1 MDLKKY
7 KKIFLLGF
15 ILTNLGAA
23 AAVSVAL
30 VLNNNN
36 NNNNNFS
43 ISNTKKITDLNK
55 LLWLNNPYWHNIL
68 KKQPQKLDL
77 LIQKY
82 PLFEDYLFDDSDDNI
97 ALIQLS
103 RFFSSETFKN
113 EDTMEF
119 NVIWDQRQL
128 KDKKIA
134 DNFVVL
140 DNKNDFLSFISK
152 LKIEKLSKRIL
163 STPDFFEKKSI
174 IIFIRPDDIVD
185 DSWFNSKSKIVSLN
199 PNHIFQNNQNDGKT
213 SIISFDSK
221 FKNFFHSRIEYRY
234 TGPQRVRTPKV
245 ITGIKKPRVI
255 VPRVSLRPNTTITD
269 FDIFYK
275 IIDKSNKHVFDRSLD
290 IHISNIEDLVLYNK
304 IIRHKESNEF
314 KKFLLK
320 KQEIFK
326 KNPFQLTRLY
336 AMQELKPPN
345 QSTEEDQIF
354 STFDQ
359 TKKFISDHTQLKNW
373 HWGEAFHPS
382 NLFISK
388 DNNSEEFNKFILKKQ
403 NPKIIF
409 DDQILYWKID
419 KDIIKIYT
427 FNYKDLFPN
436 FAVEPDNFVVNDP
449 HKDLFHSAVFEP
461 DKFIIKDLQ
470 KFEKIDIGNTDIK
483 KIEYIK
489 IKTLEEFNSLHNQ
502 ITAT

>member
-23 AAVSVAL
+23 TAISVAL
-30 VLNNNN
+30 LLNNNN
-36 NNNNNFS
+36 NNNNNFFS
-43 ISNTKKITDLNK
+43 ISDTKKITDLNK

-82 PLFEDYLFDDSDDNI
+82 SLFEDYWFDDLRENI
-97 ALIQLS
+97 ALRRLS
-103 RFFSSETFKN
+103 GFFYSENAKN

-119 NVIWDQRQL
+119 NVIWDQGQL

-163 STPDFFEKKSI
+163 STPDFFEKKSVI
-174 IIFIRPDDIVD
+174 IYIRPEDIAD
-185 DSWFNSKSKIVSLN
+185 GSSFNSKSKMSSLN

-221 FKNFFHSRIEYRY
+221 FERFFHSGIEYRY
-234 TGPQRVRTPKV
+234 TGSPRVRQPRMPGV
-245 ITGIKKPRVI
+245 KKPRVI
-255 VPRVSLRPNTTITD
+255 VPRVSLRPNTTTTD

-290 IHISNIEDLVLYNK
+290 IHIKNIEDLVLYNK
-304 IIRHKESNEF
+304 IIRHKESSEF

-336 AMQELKPPN
+336 AMQELDPSN

-354 STFDQ
+354 STLDQ
-359 TKKFISDHTQLKNW
+359 TKKFITNVSQLKNW
-373 HWGEAFHPS
+373 DWGDAFHPS
-382 NLFISK
+382 NLFTYK

-436 FAVEPDNFVVNDP
+436 FAVEPDNFTIN
-449 HKDLFHSAVFEP
+449 
-461 DKFIIKDLQ
+461 DLQ

-502 ITAT
+502 ITAA

>member
-36 NNNNNFS
+36 NNNFFS

-68 KKQPQKLDL
+68 KKQPKKLDL

-82 PLFEDYLFDDSDDNI
+82 PLFEDYLFDDLDVNI
-97 ALIQLS
+97 ALRKLS
-103 RFFSSETFKN
+103 GFFYSENAKN

-119 NVIWDQRQL
+119 NVIWDQGQL

-163 STPDFFEKKSI
+163 STPDFFEKKSVI
-174 IIFIRPDDIVD
+174 IYIRPRDIAD
-185 DSWFNSKSKIVSLN
+185 GSSFNSKSKISSLN

-221 FKNFFHSRIEYRY
+221 FERFFHSGIEYRY
-234 TGPQRVRTPKV
+234 TGSPRARTPRMP
-245 ITGIKKPRVI
+245 GIKKPRVI
-255 VPRVSLRPNTTITD
+255 VPRRSLRPNTTITD

-275 IIDKSNKHVFDRSLD
+275 IIDKSSKHVFDRNLD
-290 IHISNIEDLVLYNK
+290 IHIKNIEDLVLYNK

-320 KQEIFK
+320 KQEIFR

-336 AMQELKPPN
+336 AMQELNPSN

-354 STFDQ
+354 STLDQ

-382 NLFISK
+382 NLFIRK

-403 NPKIIF
+403 DPKIIF

-419 KDIIKIYT
+419 KGTIKIYT

-502 ITAT
+502 ITAA

>member
-1 MDLKKY
+1 
-7 KKIFLLGF
+7 
-15 ILTNLGAA
+15 
-23 AAVSVAL
+23 
-30 VLNNNN
+30 
-36 NNNNNFS
+36 
-43 ISNTKKITDLNK
+43 
-55 LLWLNNPYWHNIL
+55 
-68 KKQPQKLDL
+68 
-77 LIQKY
+77 
-82 PLFEDYLFDDSDDNI
+82 
-97 ALIQLS
+97 
-103 RFFSSETFKN
+103 
-113 EDTMEF
+113 
-119 NVIWDQRQL
+119 
-128 KDKKIA
+128 
-134 DNFVVL
+134 
-140 DNKNDFLSFISK
+140 
-152 LKIEKLSKRIL
+152 
-163 STPDFFEKKSI
+163 
-174 IIFIRPDDIVD
+174 
-185 DSWFNSKSKIVSLN
+185 
-199 PNHIFQNNQNDGKT
+199 
-213 SIISFDSK
+213 
-221 FKNFFHSRIEYRY
+221 
-234 TGPQRVRTPKV
+234 
-245 ITGIKKPRVI
+245 
-255 VPRVSLRPNTTITD
+255 
-269 FDIFYK
+269 
-275 IIDKSNKHVFDRSLD
+275 
-290 IHISNIEDLVLYNK
+290 
-304 IIRHKESNEF
+304 
-314 KKFLLK
+314 
-320 KQEIFK
+320 
-326 KNPFQLTRLY
+326 
-336 AMQELKPPN
+336 MQELDPLN

-354 STFDQ
+354 STLEQ

>member
-23 AAVSVAL
+23 TAVSVAL
-30 VLNNNN
+30 ALNNNN
-36 NNNNNFS
+36 NNFIS
-43 ISNTKKITDLNK
+43 ISDTKKITDLNK

-82 PLFEDYLFDDSDDNI
+82 SLFEDYWFDDLRENI
-97 ALIQLS
+97 ALRRLS
-103 RFFSSETFKN
+103 GFFYSESAKN
-113 EDTMEF
+113 KDTMEF
-119 NVIWDQRQL
+119 NVIWDQGQL

-163 STPDFFEKKSI
+163 STPDFFEKKSVI
-174 IIFIRPDDIVD
+174 IYIRPRDIAD
-185 DSWFNSKSKIVSLN
+185 GSSFNSKSKISSLN

-221 FKNFFHSRIEYRY
+221 FERFFHSGIEYRY
-234 TGPQRVRTPKV
+234 TGSPRVRQPRMPGV
-245 ITGIKKPRVI
+245 KKPRVI
-255 VPRVSLRPNTTITD
+255 VPRVSLRPNTTTTD

-275 IIDKSNKHVFDRSLD
+275 IIDKSSKHVFDRNLD
-290 IHISNIEDLVLYNK
+290 IHIKNIEDLVLYNK

-320 KQEIFK
+320 KQEIFR

-336 AMQELKPPN
+336 AMQELSPSNKG
-345 QSTEEDQIF
+345 TEEDQIF
-354 STFDQ
+354 STLNQ

-373 HWGEAFHPS
+373 DWGEAFHPS

-409 DDQILYWKID
+409 DDQILYWKMVMLNILC
-419 KDIIKIYT
+419 
-427 FNYKDLFPN
+427 F
-436 FAVEPDNFVVNDP
+436 
-449 HKDLFHSAVFEP
+449 
-461 DKFIIKDLQ
+461 
-470 KFEKIDIGNTDIK
+470 
-483 KIEYIK
+483 
-489 IKTLEEFNSLHNQ
+489 
-502 ITAT
+502 

>member
-1 MDLKKY
+1 M
-7 KKIFLLGF
+7 
-15 ILTNLGAA
+15 
-23 AAVSVAL
+23 
-30 VLNNNN
+30 
-36 NNNNNFS
+36 
-43 ISNTKKITDLNK
+43 
-55 LLWLNNPYWHNIL
+55 

-82 PLFEDYLFDDSDDNI
+82 PLFEDYWFDNSRDNI
-97 ALIQLS
+97 ALRKLS
-103 RFFSSETFKN
+103 GFVYSESAKN
-113 EDTMEF
+113 KDTMEF
-119 NVIWDQRQL
+119 DVIWDQGQL

-134 DNFVVL
+134 DNFIVL
-140 DNKNDFLSFISK
+140 DNKHDFLSFISK

-163 STPDFFEKKSI
+163 STPDFFEKKSVI
-174 IIFIRPDDIVD
+174 IYIRPEDIAD
-185 DSWFNSKSKIVSLN
+185 DSSFNSKSKITSLN

-221 FKNFFHSRIEYRY
+221 FKNFFHSGIEYRY

-255 VPRVSLRPNTTITD
+255 VPRVPLRPNTTITD

-290 IHISNIEDLVLYNK
+290 IHIKNIEDLVLYNK

-314 KKFLLK
+314 RKFLLK

-336 AMQELKPPN
+336 AMQELNPSN
-345 QSTEEDQIF
+345 QNTEEDQIF
-354 STFDQ
+354 STLEQ
-359 TKKFISDHTQLKNW
+359 TKKFITNNLQLKNW
-373 HWGEAFHPS
+373 DWGDAFHPS
-382 NLFISK
+382 NLFTYK

-409 DDQILYWKID
+409 DDQILYWQIEKGT
-419 KDIIKIYT
+419 IKIYT

-436 FAVEPDNFVVNDP
+436 FAVEPDNF
-449 HKDLFHSAVFEP
+449 
-461 DKFIIKDLQ
+461 IIKDLQ
-470 KFEKIDIGNTDIK
+470 KYEKIDIGNTDIK

-489 IKTLEEFNSLHNQ
+489 VKTLEEFDSLYNQ
-502 ITAT
+502 ITTA

>member
-23 AAVSVAL
+23 TVVSVAL
-30 VLNNNN
+30 ALNNNN
-36 NNNNNFS
+36 NNNNFFS
-43 ISNTKKITDLNK
+43 ISDTKKITDLNK

-68 KKQPQKLDL
+68 RKQPQKLDL

-82 PLFEDYLFDDSDDNI
+82 PLFEDYWFDDLDVNI
-97 ALIQLS
+97 ALRKLS
-103 RFFSSETFKN
+103 GFFYSESAKN
-113 EDTMEF
+113 NDTMEF

-163 STPDFFEKKSI
+163 STPDFFEKKSVI
-174 IIFIRPDDIVD
+174 IYIRPEDIAD
-185 DSWFNSKSKIVSLN
+185 GSSFNSKSKISSLN

-221 FKNFFHSRIEYRY
+221 FENFFHTGREYRY
-234 TGPQRVRTPKV
+234 TGSPRVRQPRMPGV
-245 ITGIKKPRVI
+245 KKPRVI
-255 VPRVSLRPNTTITD
+255 VPRVSLRPNTTTTD

-275 IIDKSNKHVFDRSLD
+275 IIDKSSKHVFDHSFD
-290 IHISNIEDLVLYNK
+290 IHIKNIEDLVLYNK
-304 IIRHKESNEF
+304 IIRHKESSEF

-336 AMQELKPPN
+336 AMQELDPSN

-354 STFDQ
+354 STLEQ
-359 TKKFISDHTQLKNW
+359 TKKFITNVSQLKNW
-373 HWGEAFHPS
+373 HWGDAFHPS
-382 NLFISK
+382 NLFTYK

-436 FAVEPDNFVVNDP
+436 FAVEPDNFVINDP

-461 DKFIIKDLQ
+461 DKFIINGLQ

>member
-23 AAVSVAL
+23 TAVSVAL

-36 NNNNNFS
+36 NNNNNNFFS
-43 ISNTKKITDLNK
+43 ISDTKKITDLNK
-55 LLWLNNPYWHNIL
+55 LLWLNNPYWHDIL

-103 RFFSSETFKN
+103 GFFYSESAKN

-163 STPDFFEKKSI
+163 STPDFFEKKSVI
-174 IIFIRPDDIVD
+174 IYIRPQDIAD
-185 DSWFNSKSKIVSLN
+185 GSSFNSKSKMSSLN

-234 TGPQRVRTPKV
+234 TGPQRARTPKV

-275 IIDKSNKHVFDRSLD
+275 IIDKSSKHVFDRNLD
-290 IHISNIEDLVLYNK
+290 IHIKKIEDLVLYNK

-320 KQEIFK
+320 KQEIFS

-336 AMQELKPPN
+336 AMQELNPSNKG
-345 QSTEEDQIF
+345 TEEDQIF
-354 STFDQ
+354 STLEQ
-359 TKKFISDHTQLKNW
+359 TKKFISDHSQLKNW
-373 HWGEAFHPS
+373 DWGDAFHPS

-403 NPKIIF
+403 DPKIIF

-436 FAVEPDNFVVNDP
+436 FAVEPDNFV
-449 HKDLFHSAVFEP
+449 
-461 DKFIIKDLQ
+461 IKDLQ

-502 ITAT
+502 ITTA